1 MCCQLEEEVDGLKG
15 ELNHL
20 KEQLGKERKNSATL
34 ENVLATTREETLQ
47 RVRDNSELKG
57 HVQSLQEKLK
67 DLHNKL

>member
-1 MCCQLEEEVDGLKG
+1 MCCQLEEEVDGLKS

-57 HVQSLQEKLK
+57 HVQSLQDKLR
-67 DLHNKL
+67 DLHGKL